1 MAAQDPT
8 ASGNPIPVGAPEMK
22 EMFTAAIEGRLP

>member
-8 ASGNPIPVGAPEMK
+8 ASGNPITVGVAEMK
-22 EMFTAAIEGRLP
+22 EMFTAAIEGRLE

>member
-8 ASGNPIPVGAPEMK
+8 ASGNPIPAGAAEMK
-22 EMFTAAIEGRLP
+22 EMFIAAIEGRLP

>member
-8 ASGNPIPVGAPEMK
+8 AEGNPIPVGAAELK
-22 EMFTAAIEGRLP
+22 TMFTAAIEGRFS